1 MRILFLTSTLPYP
14 PVDGWRIRANQLLQ
28 ALASEHDVTLLSFRT
43 LRDPADA
50 VAALSRL
57 CNRVEVVERSPNY
70 SARDLFLG
78 LVGQLPFSVLNY
90 RVPAMHA
97 KLAEIV
103 TNTPPDIVQVED
115 IHMAQYVLPLRG
127 FPLVLDMHNIESALL
142 TRYADRQR
150 EPLRK
155 AYAKL
160 TASKLQRYEHTA
172 APAFARILTCSDID
186 ARFVVE
192 HLGCPHVAVVANG
205 VDVEHFAPRLGRE
218 EPNALVFVGRMDY
231 VANHDAMI
239 FFCRS
244 VLPRLWRSIPEARL
258 YVVGHEPSR
267 AIQQLARDPRIVV
280 TGSVPDVAE
289 FVARA
294 AVVIA
299 PLRYG
304 SGTRL
309 KILEAM
315 AMAKAVVATP
325 LGCEGIEARP
335 GEAIV
340 VAESPDDQARAL
352 VELLR
357 DRERRE
363 AIGQRA
369 RELVS
374 RKYTWTRI
382 GSDLRELHRGLV
394 DPHVTARRQA

>member
-1 MRILFLTSTLPYP
+1 MRVLFLTSTLPYP

-43 LRDPADA
+43 PRDPADA
-50 VAALSRL
+50 VVALGRL
-57 CNRVEVVERSPNY
+57 CNRVEIVRRSPRY
-70 SARDLFLG
+70 SARDLVLG
-78 LVGQLPFSVLNY
+78 VLGRLPFSVLNY
-90 RVPAMHA
+90 RVPAMRA
-97 KLAEIV
+97 KVAEIV
-103 TNTPPDIVQVED
+103 TSTPPDIIQVED
-115 IHMAQYVLPLRG
+115 IHMAQYVLPLQGPR
-127 FPLVLDMHNIESALL
+127 LVLDMHNIESALL

-150 EPLRK
+150 SPLRK
-155 AYAKL
+155 AYARL
-160 TASKLQRYEHTA
+160 TAGKLERYERAA

-192 HLGCPHVAVVANG
+192 HLGCPHVAVVPNG
-205 VDVEHFAPRLGRE
+205 VDVEHFAPRPGRE

-267 AIQQLARDPRIVV
+267 AIQRLARDPRIVV

-294 AVVIA
+294 AVIVA

-315 AMAKAVVATP
+315 AMAKVVVATP

-335 GEAIV
+335 GEEIV
-340 VAESPDDQARAL
+340 VAEAPADQARTL

-363 AIGQRA
+363 AIGRRG
-369 RELVS
+369 RELVL

-394 DPHVTARRQA
+394 DPQIAARRQA

>member
-1 MRILFLTSTLPYP
+1 MRVLFLTSTLPYP
-14 PVDGWRIRANQLLQ
+14 PIDGWRIRANQLLQ
-28 ALASEHDVTLLSFRT
+28 ALASEHEVTLLSFRT
-43 LRDPADA
+43 PRDPADA
-50 VAALSRL
+50 VEALGHL
-57 CNRVEVVERSPNY
+57 CQRVEVVERSPHY

-78 LVGQLPFSVLNY
+78 LVGRLPFSVLNY

-103 TNTPPDIVQVED
+103 TRTPPDIVQVED

-160 TASKLQRYEHTA
+160 TASKLQRCEHTA
-172 APAFARILTCSDID
+172 APAFARILTCSEVD
-186 ARFVVE
+186 ARYVSDR
-192 HLGCPHVAVVANG
+192 LGYPHVAVVPNG
-205 VDVEHFAPRLGRE
+205 VDAEHFAPRPGRE
-218 EPNALVFVGRMDY
+218 EPNTLVFVGRMDY

-244 VLPRLWRSIPEARL
+244 VLPRMWRSVPEARL

-267 AIQQLARDPRIVV
+267 AIQQFARDPRIVV
-280 TGSVPDVAE
+280 TGSVPDVAD

-315 AMAKAVVATP
+315 AMAKAVVTTP
-325 LGCEGIEARP
+325 VGCEGIEAKP
-335 GEAIV
+335 DEEIV

-369 RELVS
+369 RELVL
-374 RKYTWTRI
+374 RKYTWARI
-382 GSDLRELHRGLV
+382 GSDLRELYHWLV
-394 DPHVTARRQA
+394 DPRIDVRRQA